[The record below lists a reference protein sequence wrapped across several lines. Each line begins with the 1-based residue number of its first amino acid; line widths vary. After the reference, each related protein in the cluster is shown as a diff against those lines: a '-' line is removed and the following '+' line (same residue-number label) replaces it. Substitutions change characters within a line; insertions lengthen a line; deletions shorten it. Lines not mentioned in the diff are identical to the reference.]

1 MSFKLPFDK
10 YEIYHLAVDLSV
22 DIYKLTKEWPSD
34 EKFGM
39 ISQIRRAVT
48 SVGANIAEG
57 TSRFSEKEKARFIE
71 ISYGSLMEVYHFLHT
86 AQRLEMITEKQLEE
100 LKPVIGKLSNK
111 INAFHKRLKS
121 SS

>member
-1 MSFKLPFDK
+1 MNFQLPFEK

-71 ISYGSLMEVYHFLHT
+71 ISYGSLMEVAHFLYT
-86 AQRLEMITEKQLEE
+86 AKRLEIIKEEELEE
-100 LKPVIGKLSNK
+100 RKAIIGKLANK

-121 SS
+121 